1 MTYFPQGAKNER
13 KNILIYLLIIS
24 IFLVG
29 CDDVKNAV
37 SGNSLP
43 DEGKKALEKEIDG
56 YRTIDNFSV
65 PSSYRVKSAKKATIT
80 HRLYDEIWCVVID
93 PPVYSPYGTED
104 HYIVIRQQLLWEAND
119 AGYYFWGNEDDWL
132 SLGCDNWN

>member
-1 MTYFPQGAKNER
+1 MKDA
-13 KNILIYLLIIS
+13 
-24 IFLVG
+24 
-29 CDDVKNAV
+29 A

-93 PPVYSPYGTED
+93 PQFIPRMVPK
-104 HYIVIRQQLLWEAND
+104 III
-119 AGYYFWGNEDDWL
+119 L
-132 SLGCDNWN
+132 SLDNSYFGKLTMRDIIFGVMKMIG